1 MAKQNPLS
9 WVVDGW
15 ARRGE
20 ALAGVRSRAEVAHE
34 ASVKVGA
41 CPIPMLFSSLLHG
54 HLSPRSCHASRPSR
68 PYSLPPL
75 RKNQYLH
82 SLDSQAC
89 LEVPRDRPLT
99 DVSRKEWGGCGMRCG
114 GEVWVSSSFS
124 CPSPNRRRA
133 GQGRG
138 VHFHAPAP
146 SLPPR
151 GAASL
156 SALALC
162 LGTWFGSCRVGPPAL
177 GYEPV
182 TPSCVWTFPP
192 LGGPNPLLFFF

>member
-1 MAKQNPLS
+1 MK
-9 WVVDGW
+9 G
-15 ARRGE
+15 
-20 ALAGVRSRAEVAHE
+20 
-34 ASVKVGA
+34 
-41 CPIPMLFSSLLHG
+41 
-54 HLSPRSCHASRPSR
+54 
-68 PYSLPPL
+68 
-75 RKNQYLH
+75 
-82 SLDSQAC
+82 
-89 LEVPRDRPLT
+89 
-99 DVSRKEWGGCGMRCG
+99 G
-114 GEVWVSSSFS
+114 GEVWVSSSFPG
-124 CPSPNRRRA
+124 PSPNRHRA

-138 VHFHAPAP
+138 VHFHALAPSLPP

-192 LGGPNPLLFFF
+192 LGGLNPLLFFF